1 MPTPRYLFTNYT
13 SAQNA
18 LTTIDTWLV
27 NTMGYTRNLAPTAD
41 TTGYTAHYQ
50 FTFVTGETIYLNFHT
65 NTTNSLLYLTTSR
78 AYASGTAWNAQTGTA
93 QVLSNAIIYGWVTV
107 PTVTSNNALYLFGDA
122 KGNCQIFIQR
132 GSDLS
137 VGDLLQWGLLDKS
150 GFGTWV
156 GGCYFDSW
164 SIRGLTLSAI
174 NCPPCIINGGL
185 YADVPVGAVDITM
198 DSITTWSGFKT
209 FGGNSSVYNYEPNSD
224 ISYNPAYHS
233 SIISGAGSSGAL
245 GASVLVTTESEVNNT
260 AFATSKTNVVE
271 DMPYAFVNMIT
282 GKISLGPNPT
292 IYARHEATQRLS
304 PIGRMPFGYHC
315 PIAGFYRH
323 VAPGTQL
330 VQDGRTF
337 IMMGNIAAEMV
348 SV

>member
-1 MPTPRYLFTNYT
+1 MPTPKYLFTTYT
-13 SAQNA
+13 SAYSA
-18 LTTIDTWLV
+18 LATIDTWLV

-41 TTGYTAHYQ
+41 SVTYTGYKAHYQ

-65 NTTNSLLYLTTSR
+65 DTTNSKLYLTTSR

-93 QVLSNAIIYGWVTV
+93 QVLSNAIIYGRVNV
-107 PTVTSNNALYLFGDA
+107 PTASSNNALYLFGDA
-122 KGNCQIFIQR
+122 KGNCQVFIQR

-150 GFGTWV
+150 GFGTWT
-156 GGCYFDSW
+156 GGCFFDSW
-164 SIRGLTLSAI
+164 VIGGTTLSIDNAS
-174 NCPPCIINGGL
+174 PMIINSSGRV
-185 YADVPVGAVDITM
+185 DDPVGSIDIAM
-198 DSITTWSGFKT
+198 DSITTWAAIKT
-209 FGGNSSVYNYEPNSD
+209 FAGISSDNSYEPPSMGSTSSSWSSVIVGAALSYTTNRFITNEAGANYC
-224 ISYNPAYHS
+224 IPAS
-233 SIISGAGSSGAL
+233 R
-245 GASVLVTTESEVNNT
+245 VN
-260 AFATSKTNVVE
+260 VYE
-271 DMPYAFVNMIT
+271 GMPTGFVNMIT